1 MIRNYPSVFC
11 ILQNYFCQFC
21 WKHNYPSMFCII
33 RNYSNMFVSYKALL
47 ACFVYYE
54 IILACFVSYK
64 TILACFVACF
74 VSYETISQPKQRISI
89 MYSLRRR
96 QWSVSQFLWT
106 QAQSNNYLFIY
117 FSLINTFKYYVLVC
131 TAISWTFFRWKFHP
145 CTTYSTIRFLWCSM
159 MFK

>member
-1 MIRNYPSVFC
+1 MIQNYPSLFC
-11 ILQNYFCQFC
+11 IRQTT
-21 WKHNYPSMFCII
+21 
-33 RNYSNMFVSYKALL
+33 FVSFVGNTTIL
-47 ACFVYYE
+47 ACFVSFETILICLYLTKPCFVYYE

-64 TILACFVACF
+64 IILACFVACF
-74 VSYETISQPKQRISI
+74 ASYETISQPKQRISI